1 MAAPIRSKFI
11 YNNLMYTVA
20 AYLIEQLT
28 GCSFAAFL
36 QARLFYPLGM
46 TSTYLQPSVPI
57 AEGRTADIA
66 SGHYFDEDTGDFTA
80 FAASEAR
87 EGVGAGSIITS
98 IEDHIKWVQ
107 ALLLRRGP
115 ITKEVYAA
123 LTTPRTIM
131 DDDIAD
137 LYPYCSPSLYAL
149 GLETHWYRGHQ
160 IVVHEGSVSGFGSIQ
175 LFVPSVDFGLCILG
189 NASVMEDLGDIL
201 ARELV
206 DAALQVLLAERPDW
220 VDVVGAKFAKMD

>member
-107 ALLLRRGP
+107 
-115 ITKEVYAA
+115 A